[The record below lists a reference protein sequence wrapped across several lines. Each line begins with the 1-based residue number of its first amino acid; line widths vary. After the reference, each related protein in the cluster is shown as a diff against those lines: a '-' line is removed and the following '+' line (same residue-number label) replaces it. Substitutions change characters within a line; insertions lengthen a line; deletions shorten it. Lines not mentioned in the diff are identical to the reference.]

1 MSLFTEWALC
11 VFLKSFFLIS
21 FFFPAFLLSLLRLLR
36 SDRATQPL
44 LDFAGGS
51 PRQEFVFWGRNE
63 GGCSLWLGDA
73 LAPNYSPKLEGRA
86 APSSPASPPRPLVSV
101 CCRGPPV
108 SSVPSPTAE
117 PPPSD
122 CFPFSP
128 PLPVLSYVKFA
139 CRDDLVNLV

>member
-21 FFFPAFLLSLLRLLR
+21 SFFPAFLLSLLRLLR

-63 GGCSLWLGDA
+63 GGCSLWRGWVTHWHLTTVLNWREELPPAA
-73 LAPNYSPKLEGRA
+73 LPHPQGPWCPSA
-86 APSSPASPPRPLVSV
+86 AVALLSALCLPPRQSLLPLIAF
-101 CCRGPPV
+101 P
-108 SSVPSPTAE
+108 SVPLYQ
-117 PPPSD
+117 
-122 CFPFSP
+122 FY
-128 PLPVLSYVKFA
+128 LM
-139 CRDDLVNLV
+139 